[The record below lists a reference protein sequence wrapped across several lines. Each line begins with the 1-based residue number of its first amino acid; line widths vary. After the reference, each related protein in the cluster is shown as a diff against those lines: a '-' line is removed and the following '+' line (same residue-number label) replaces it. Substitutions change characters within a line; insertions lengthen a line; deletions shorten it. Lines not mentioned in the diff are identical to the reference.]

1 MYEAL
6 MWLKSHNEIYKDIA
20 ISDEHLASLPEDDVQ
35 IEILSIIRNETNVDV
50 IQKESAGYVPHDE
63 INEDDKDAIQ
73 VDENEIKGNCIPDA
87 DVIPLQY
94 LGVTDMEMNSLSLNE
109 LMQYALANTE
119 DKSKLK
125 EGGYA
130 V

>member
-1 MYEAL
+1 MFFLHQSSLNL
-6 MWLKSHNEIYKDIA
+6 MQQRYYSTTLR
-20 ISDEHLASLPEDDVQ
+20 SLTV
-35 IEILSIIRNETNVDV
+35 LSITGIFAKLLGLITVSKRL
-50 IQKESAGYVPHDE
+50 QCYLSG
-63 INEDDKDAIQ
+63 Q
-73 VDENEIKGNCIPDA
+73 LPDA